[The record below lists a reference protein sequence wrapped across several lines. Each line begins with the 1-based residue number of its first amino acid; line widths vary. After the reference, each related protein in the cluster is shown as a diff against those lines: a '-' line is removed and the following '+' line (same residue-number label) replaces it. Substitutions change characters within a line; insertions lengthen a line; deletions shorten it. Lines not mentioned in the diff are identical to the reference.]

1 MSKAEPAYVPSVRLE
16 PPHDAHAQLQVA
28 GLTIPVTIHHERRRD
43 ARASI
48 GRRGV
53 VIRVPATRATAWCEQ
68 QVTALLRWAARTIDR
83 DPQRFR
89 IRPPRRYRDGQ
100 RLTVAGAAFRLH
112 LETVDRA
119 TNAVRLG
126 AVDAAE
132 CQAIRITLSSRQ
144 SSAQRDH
151 ALPRLVSRGLAL
163 AKEPE
168 LRRQVAA
175 LNARYFRRPLGKVR
189 YRYARS
195 RWGSCSARGNISIA
209 TRLLLAPPAVFRYV
223 LIHELAHLVELN
235 HSPRFWNLV
244 ANADPGYREH
254 QAWLHRHQEDCQF

>member
-1 MSKAEPAYVPSVRLE
+1 M
-16 PPHDAHAQLQVA
+16 A
-28 GLTIPVTIHHERRRD
+28 GITLPVTVHHEPRRD

-53 VIRVPATRATAWCEQ
+53 LIRVPAATSAAWCEQ
-68 QVTALLRWAARTIDR
+68 QVAALLQWAARTIRR
-83 DPQRFR
+83 DPQRYR
-89 IRPPRRYRDGQ
+89 IRAPRRYHDGQ
-100 RLTVAGAAFRLH
+100 RLTIAGDVFRLR
-112 LETVDRA
+112 LESADRA
-119 TNAVRLG
+119 TNSVRLDG
-126 AVDAAE
+126 VDATGGRT
-132 CQAIRITLSSRQ
+132 IRLTLSARQ
-144 SSAQRDH
+144 SPAQRSH
-151 ALPRLVSRGLAL
+151 ALPRMVSRGVAL

-244 ANADPGYREH
+244 AGANSGYREH